1 MAKKSDAEIN
11 LSVNMPPPNSFEKAL
26 QAFNSIAKGVNDSL
40 GQTSEKVKDVSDA
53 VRILSER
60 ATATGSESVQRV
72 VNASFSQTSIDEAA
86 SLDKRAEKIGENF
99 GKLEEKVIALKQAFE
114 AGSISEDEAAK
125 KMEYFVRVARK
136 ANEATSSLV
145 YDLHTVEGD
154 LHELAQMDDVL
165 GVFDGLRGKMED
177 VSGGARILSDNLK
190 RQADALAEQREAL
203 NATAPGYEQA
213 SAALLKQ
220 ETELRKASAA
230 ALDLG
235 ASAEK
240 SFRKVKESLQ
250 GFAGGTEE
258 TAKLMA
264 DMQNRQAQM
273 ESQERKLQGLQDDT
287 AKREQQRLAQ
297 KEVETEKEIELSRK
311 KEEQEKKAALKQ
323 QQRQEAD
330 AYRTELLGKTKLELA
345 AIIKQLNADMVAA
358 GKAEDWPQLDVLKQK
373 MSIARSAMR
382 NASMQA
388 NITRMTFMQQAQ
400 TAERLGGN
408 IATLTNGFSTFGE
421 ALEKGE
427 VNLTGMASSMMNL
440 WFTMKAGMGPIG
452 WAVLGLEALQRMLN
466 NTGKSRQEVIR
477 LADEN
482 KAALEAEAAV
492 YDELAKAMQAVE
504 DEKELKQAVA
514 DIETEYSK
522 VNTAL
527 QQSVSLIDEALQK
540 EKEKADLLKDE
551 QDHQRKL
558 QKLELDRR
566 LASGE
571 IDKAQYNRALLTMDK
586 DAAIQAA
593 EKEKKD
599 AQAKEKAEKEKAEQQ
614 QRAFDKQEGIFETAK
629 SRAAAYDVDE
639 EVVKQRMAARE
650 KLEAQLKKD
659 QENLRNKV
667 NEIKKDKSL
676 WQNGAEGFE
685 AFLAYSLGDGVLGFN
700 ITSAQQRRAD
710 EHFQATKNRNRS
722 QAALDK
728 FDKETQKLLHGRT
741 FENYLKGQ
749 KETQERLKTA
759 TEQFESAKSSLDK
772 ANEDYKNAVAASK
785 SATENLGTVTR
796 RENELANAKVKNL
809 EAQEKIE
816 ADKQRNA
823 KEAKEIQNQ
832 IEKVNRYL
840 REMSAGDLDEL
851 LKNAKKDR
859 GKYGDKT
866 PQREAYDRFI
876 RNIKDELFDRAENVR
891 KQRKTAYAEA
901 YTDKRGVAQLDA
913 FDFEGVS
920 ATLDDRTIT
929 PEEAAFLKKQLGVAF
944 KAGNATAAEFIA
956 SIVTLA
962 MQYKE
967 NQGAVHDALKSLKK
981 KSIATAKQQKK
992 QIQSLNR

>member
-86 SLDKRAEKIGENF
+86 NMDKRAEKIGENF

-240 SFRKVKESLQ
+240 SFRKVRESLQ

-273 ESQERKLQGLQDDT
+273 ESQERKLQGLQDDA

-311 KEEQEKKAALKQ
+311 KEEQEQKAALKQ
-323 QQRQEAD
+323 QQLQEAD
-330 AYRTELLGKTKLELA
+330 KYRTELLGKTKLELA

-358 GKAEDWPQLDVLKQK
+358 GKAEDWPTLDVLKQK

-408 IATLTNGFSTFGE
+408 ISSLTTGISNFSE

-427 VNLTGMASSMMNL
+427 VDLTGMSSQMMNL

-482 KAALEAEAAV
+482 KAAIEAEAAV

-540 EKEKADLLKDE
+540 EKEKADLLKAE

-558 QKLELDRR
+558 QKLELDRK

-571 IDKAQYNRALLTMDK
+571 IDKAAYNRALLELDK

-593 EKEKKD
+593 EQEKKNAED
-599 AQAKEKAEKEKAEQQ
+599 KQKAEEQKLEKQR
-614 QRAFDKQEGIFETAK
+614 RAFDKQEGIYETAK
-629 SRAAAYDVDE
+629 SRASAYDVDAE
-639 EVVKQRMAARE
+639 IVKRRMAERE
-650 KLEAQLKKD
+650 KLEAEYKKAL
-659 QENLRNKV
+659 EELRSKTK
-667 NEIKKDKSL
+667 ERTKDKSI
-676 WQNGAEGFE
+676 WQKGAEGGE
-685 AFLAYSLGDGVLGFN
+685 ALLAWTMGDGVLGFN
-700 ITSAQQRRAD
+700 LTTAQERRAK
-710 EHFQATKNRNRS
+710 EHFQATKNRNARK
-722 QAALDK
+722 AALDK
-728 FDKETQKLLHGRT
+728 FDKETQKLLHGKT
-741 FENYLKGQ
+741 VDNYLKEQ
-749 KETQERLKTA
+749 KETQARLEVAEK
-759 TEQFESAKSSLDK
+759 QFNDAKGNLDQ

-796 RENELANAKVKNL
+796 RENELADAKVKNL

-816 ADKQRNA
+816 AEKQKNL
-823 KEAKEIQNQ
+823 KEAKAIQR
-832 IEKVNRYL
+832 EMEEVNRYL
-840 REMSAGDLDEL
+840 REMSAEDLDEL
-851 LKNAKKDR
+851 LKDSKKKR
-859 GKYGDKT
+859 KGYKDKT

-876 RNIKDELFDRAENVR
+876 AGVEKELFNRSENVR
-891 KQRKTAYAEA
+891 KQRKTAYEEA
-901 YTDKRGVAQLDA
+901 YTKKRGVAQLNA

-967 NQGAVHDALKSLKK
+967 NQGAVHDALKNLKK
-981 KSIATAKQQKK
+981 KSIATAQKQKK

>member
-1 MAKKSDAEIN
+1 MAKTDAEIS
-11 LSVNMPPPNSFEKAL
+11 LKVNVPPPNSFEKAL
-26 QAFNSIAKGVNDSL
+26 QAFNAISKNVNESL
-40 GQTSEKVKDVSDA
+40 KETGEKVKDISEA
-53 VRILSER
+53 TRILRER
-60 ATATGSESVQRV
+60 STATGSESVQRV
-72 VNASFSQTSIDEAA
+72 VSAGFSQTTIDEAA
-86 SLDKRAEKIGENF
+86 NLDKRAEKIGENF
-99 GKLEEKVIALKQAFE
+99 GKLEEKVIALKQAFDE
-114 AGSISEDEAAK
+114 GRISEEAAAK
-125 KMEYFVRVARK
+125 QMEYFVRVARK
-136 ANEATSSLV
+136 GDEAASSLV

-311 KEEQEKKAALKQ
+311 KEEQEQKAALKQ
-323 QQRQEAD
+323 QQLQEAD
-330 AYRTELLGKTKLELA
+330 MYRTELLGKTKLELA
-345 AIIKQLNADMVAA
+345 AIVKQLNADMVAA
-358 GKAEDWPQLDVLKQK
+358 GKAEDWATLDVLKQK

-408 IATLTNGFSTFGE
+408 ISSLTTGISNFSE

-427 VNLTGMASSMMNL
+427 VDLTGMSSQMMNL

-452 WAVLGLEALQRMLN
+452 WAVLGLEALERMLN
-466 NTGKSRQEVIR
+466 NTGRSRQEVIR
-477 LADEN
+477 LANEN
-482 KAALEAEAAV
+482 RAAIEAEAAM

-514 DIETEYSK
+514 DIEAEYSK

-527 QQSVSLIDEALQK
+527 ERSVELIDEALQK
-540 EKEKADLLKDE
+540 EQQKNDLLKSE

-614 QRAFDKQEGIFETAK
+614 QRAFDKQEGIYETAK
-629 SRAAAYDVDE
+629 SRASAYDVDAE
-639 EVVKQRMAARE
+639 IVKQRMAARE
-650 KLEAQLKKD
+650 KLEAEYKKA
-659 QENLRNKV
+659 QEGLRAATK
-667 NEIKKDKSL
+667 ERTKDKSI
-676 WQNGAEGFE
+676 WQKGAEGGE
-685 AFLAYSLGDGVLGFN
+685 ALLAWTMGDGVLGFN
-700 ITSAQQRRAD
+700 LTTAQERRAK
-710 EHFQATKNRNRS
+710 EHFQATKNRNARK
-722 QAALDK
+722 AALDK
-728 FDKETQKLLHGRT
+728 FDKETQKLLHGKT
-741 FENYLKGQ
+741 VDNYLKEQ

-823 KEAKEIQNQ
+823 KEAKAIQNQ

-901 YTDKRGVAQLDA
+901 YTNKRGVAQLDA

-929 PEEAAFLKKQLGVAF
+929 PKEAAFLKKQLGVAF

-962 MQYKE
+962 VQYKE
-967 NQGAVHDALKSLKK
+967 NQGAVHDALKTLKK
-981 KSIATAKQQKK
+981 KSIATAQKQKK